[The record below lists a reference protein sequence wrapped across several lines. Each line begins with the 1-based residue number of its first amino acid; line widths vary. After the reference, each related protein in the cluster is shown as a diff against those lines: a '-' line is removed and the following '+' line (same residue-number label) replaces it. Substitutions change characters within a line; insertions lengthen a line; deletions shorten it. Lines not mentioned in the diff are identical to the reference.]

1 MLFFCAFRFFQALVL
16 LYKWTF
22 GLSPKN
28 EVQISYYIL
37 SDDYEQDEIP
47 DLKRVPEDCILIE
60 EWIKGDTKKCMLF
73 YEGEEIFRNVY
84 NPYDL
89 KPFVPWLWIGD
100 KTTEVDLTAALQKY
114 IAVGN
119 TIRLDL
125 ILHMIQAHHDTEIMY
140 IDARTLEEVKFP
152 DHGIRIVQDVSPPE
166 PTV

>member
-1 MLFFCAFRFFQALVL
+1 MLFFCAFRFFQALIL

-22 GLSPKN
+22 GSSLKSDV
-28 EVQISYYIL
+28 EVTYYIL

-47 DLKRVPEDCILIE
+47 DLKRVPEDAILIE
-60 EWIKGDTKKCMLF
+60 EWYKGDTKKCILF
-73 YEGEEIFRNVY
+73 YEGEEIYRGVY
-84 NPYDL
+84 DPYDQ

-114 IAVGN
+114 MAVGN

-125 ILHMIQAHHDTEIMY
+125 ILHLIQAHRDTEIMY

-152 DHGIRIVQDVSPPE
+152 DHGVRIVADVPAPE
-166 PTV
+166 PTI

>member
-22 GLSPKN
+22 GFSPKN

-84 NPYDL
+84 NPYYL

-152 DHGIRIVQDVSPPE
+152 DHGVRIVQDVSAPE